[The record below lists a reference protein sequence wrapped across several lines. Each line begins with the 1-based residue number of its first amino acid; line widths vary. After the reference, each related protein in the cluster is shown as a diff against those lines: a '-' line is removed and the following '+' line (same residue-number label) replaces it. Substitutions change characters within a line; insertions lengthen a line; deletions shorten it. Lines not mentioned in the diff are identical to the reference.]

1 MDGTYTSW
9 MPTGVTPSEAKYI
22 CGKGR
27 WDTSSASLF
36 SHVNWIFLFEFMH
49 LIVMNGSEECVRLEA
64 VSIMNVIL
72 MRSDAYTERE
82 RFGLSEVFESVSQLL
97 KMEAGLLVQKE
108 AVHSLYLLLNCPKLV
123 VTFCSACTTEASAD
137 AANGAENTAATERF
151 TMILEGLADCIACS
165 GNSLQALELR
175 KSAITLLAFVASSG
189 KSGFEILVNNKLSR
203 EANFLTLIMQLL
215 ASEINLEASVNTDS
229 DETFRTRTLL
239 IREVLILLN
248 RLVSNPIH
256 SATVLRLLTNS
267 RDMVSLTVDIANR
280 LSRKE
285 QIQRLSDSITKQMR
299 ESEIVDLGRLF
310 KRRVSTY
317 LGE

>member
-1 MDGTYTSW
+1 M
-9 MPTGVTPSEAKYI
+9 
-22 CGKGR
+22 
-27 WDTSSASLF
+27 
-36 SHVNWIFLFEFMH
+36 
-49 LIVMNGSEECVRLEA
+49 
-64 VSIMNVIL
+64 
-72 MRSDAYTERE
+72 
-82 RFGLSEVFESVSQLL
+82 
-97 KMEAGLLVQKE
+97 
-108 AVHSLYLLLNCPKLV
+108 
-123 VTFCSACTTEASAD
+123 
-137 AANGAENTAATERF
+137 
-151 TMILEGLADCIACS
+151 
-165 GNSLQALELR
+165 
-175 KSAITLLAFVASSG
+175 
-189 KSGFEILVNNKLSR
+189 
-203 EANFLTLIMQLL
+203 
-215 ASEINLEASVNTDS
+215 
-229 DETFRTRTLL
+229 